1 MNKLSPPTRGLVN
14 GPARQTE
21 ISSQLED
28 IGRAIAGL
36 TENWAEL
43 IERLNP
49 ILRSEPS
56 APPCPGPEKSPL
68 SVNCPLAGQLQDRG
82 DKIRA
87 LAGSIRE
94 IIGRLEL

>member
-21 ISSQLED
+21 VTSQLED

-49 ILRSEPS
+49 VLRSEPATD
-56 APPCPGPEKSPL
+56 APTPEKSPL
-68 SVNCPLAGQLQDRG
+68 SINCSLAAQLADRG